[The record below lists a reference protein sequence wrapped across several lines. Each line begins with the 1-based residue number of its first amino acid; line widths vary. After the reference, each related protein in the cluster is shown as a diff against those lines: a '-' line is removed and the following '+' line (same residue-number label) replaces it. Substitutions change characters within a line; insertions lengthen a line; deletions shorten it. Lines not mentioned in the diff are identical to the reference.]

1 MMNICMNFS
10 FHIHIHMSISI
21 SIHKSIQMNVCIGVL
36 NECLYIPQD
45 YLLKY
50 LHKYSPVCS

>member
-1 MMNICMNFS
+1 
-10 FHIHIHMSISI
+10 MSISI

>member
-1 MMNICMNFS
+1 
-10 FHIHIHMSISI
+10 MSISI
-21 SIHKSIQMNVCIGVL
+21 SIHKSIQKSIQMNVCIGVL